1 MPEIQL
7 SAVVIVGTSRANAQ
21 RVIRFLCAQTIRERM
36 EIIIVD
42 VAAPSYPPLDLD
54 GLAHKYL
61 AHPGLRSWSQAK
73 LIGARAATSGIVAF
87 IEDHCRPNP
96 DWAEHVLSAFEGPWT
111 AVGYAFLNGS
121 PDNYLSRASLMA
133 DYGLWAHPGVSG
145 ESKLLPGNNVAYRR
159 SFLDSLGSN
168 ADKMMGVD
176 YNLHEIIT
184 SRGEKMCVEP
194 KAIASH
200 QCYAELSMLLAANF
214 CYARVLGATRARNRN
229 WSFPMRCF
237 AAVAAPLLVPPLRFL
252 RLLRSLPGRSAL
264 IPLFLESIPVVLL
277 TYIVCSWGEATG
289 YFAGMGDAQE
299 QFVQYELDNV
309 RV

>member
-1 MPEIQL
+1 MPEVQL
-7 SAVVIVGTSRANAQ
+7 SAVVIVGSSRANAQ
-21 RVIRFLCAQTIRERM
+21 RVVRFLCAQTIREKM

-42 VAAPSYPPLDLD
+42 VATSTFPRLDLD
-54 GLAHKYL
+54 GHAHIYL
-61 AHPGLRSWSQAK
+61 EHPGLCSWSQAK
-73 LIGARAATSGIVAF
+73 LIGARAATTGIVAF

-96 DWAEHVLSAFEGPWT
+96 DWAEHVLRAFDGPWT

-133 DYGLWAHPGVSG
+133 DYGLWAHPVVGG
-145 ESKLLPGNNVAYRR
+145 ESKLLPGNNVAYRK
-159 SFLDSLGSN
+159 SFLDSLGSD
-168 ADKMMGVD
+168 ADKMLGVD

-237 AAVAAPLLVPPLRFL
+237 AAVVAPLLVPPLRFL
-252 RLLRSLPGRSAL
+252 RLLRSLQGRGSL
-264 IPLFLESIPVVLL
+264 IPQLLESIPVVLL
-277 TYIVCSWGEATG
+277 TYVVCSWGEATG
-289 YFAGMGDAQE
+289 YFLGMGDAQE
-299 QFVQYELDNV
+299 QFVQYELDNA